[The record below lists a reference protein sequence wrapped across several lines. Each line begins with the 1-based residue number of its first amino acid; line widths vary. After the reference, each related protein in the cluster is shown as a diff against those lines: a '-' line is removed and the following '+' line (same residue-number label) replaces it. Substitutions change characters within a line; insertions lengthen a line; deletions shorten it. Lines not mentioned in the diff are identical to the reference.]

1 MAVLRVEGGR
11 PLEGR
16 IRVEG
21 NKNAALPLIVASL
34 LTSEPVVLHN
44 VPRIRD
50 VDVLLELLE
59 HLGTQIDGRGTTTL
73 TLRTPEVTSVEP
85 PPELVGLLRG
95 SVLLLGPLLTRA
107 GRARLARP
115 GGDFP
120 SRRTIATHIQVLRS
134 LGAVA
139 VPSAGSAGV
148 EAAVPDGDAVH
159 DFEVPDG
166 GLRGSS
172 FYMDE
177 ASVTATE
184 LALLAAV
191 LARGTTEIRHAATEP
206 HVVELCALL
215 NAMGA
220 SIEGAGTS
228 RLLVHGVARLGRA
241 DHTLRGD
248 YIEAGS
254 WAVVAA
260 VTGGAVEVS
269 GAEWDDL
276 EPVVS
281 VLQRMA
287 LDCHPADGTLTVR
300 PSRCRAIGRLV
311 TGLWPG
317 FPSDMVSL
325 VTVLATQ
332 AEGRT
337 LIHDWMYELR
347 LFALE
352 QLSGMHADIFLCDSH
367 RMVVTGR
374 TPLRGRRLDT
384 RDLRSGM
391 ALIAAALAADGESL
405 VGPLETVERGYAQVV
420 TRLQSLGAQVQREG

>member
-16 IRVEG
+16 IQVEG
-21 NKNAALPLIVASL
+21 NKNAALPLLVATL
-34 LTSEPVVLHN
+34 LTDQRVILHN

-50 VDVLLELLE
+50 VDVLLDILE
-59 HLGTQIDGRGTTTL
+59 TLGTVVDGRGSTTL
-73 TLRTPEVTSVEP
+73 TLQTPAITRVEP
-85 PPELVGLLRG
+85 AADLVGRLRG
-95 SVLLLGPLLTRA
+95 SVLLLGPLLGRA
-107 GRARLARP
+107 GAARLAPP

-120 SRRTIATHIQVLRS
+120 SRRTIATHVQVLLS
-134 LGAVA
+134 LGAIQR
-139 VPSAGSAGV
+139 PSAWHSF
-148 EAAVPDGDAVH
+148 DA
-159 DFEVPDG
+159 PDG
-166 GLRGSS
+166 GLRGAS
-172 FYMDE
+172 FYLDE

-184 LALLAAV
+184 LAVLAAV

-206 HVVELCALL
+206 HVVELCAMLS
-215 NAMGA
+215 AMGA
-220 SIEGAGTS
+220 QIEGAGSS
-228 RLLVHGVARLGRA
+228 RIRVQGVQRLGGA
-241 DHTLRGD
+241 EHTLRGD

-260 VTGGAVEVS
+260 VTGGAVQVA

-281 VLQRMA
+281 VLQRMSLA
-287 LDCHPADGTLTVR
+287 CRLDDGVLDVV

-374 TPLRGRRLDT
+374 TPLRGRHLDT

-391 ALIAAALAADGESL
+391 ALIAAALAAEGESV
-405 VGPLETVERGYAQVV
+405 VGPLETVERGYAHVV
-420 TRLQSLGAQVQREG
+420 ERLTALGAQVQREA